1 MRSRRK
7 TAGFTLLEVLVAT
20 LIMAIAVT
28 GLLSALS
35 TSLRNAAR
43 LTAYDRA
50 AMLARQKMDELL
62 IATRLPKGAPMEGGW
77 DTYTAAGVPIRW
89 RAVLSNSET
98 RPNAGVGSP
107 YVERVQLEILWT
119 EGGRPRTFSLEGYR
133 RATVLPEDQQ
143 PR

>member
-1 MRSRRK
+1 MRSRRT

-62 IATRLPKGAPMEGGW
+62 IATRLPKGTPIEGGW

-89 RAVLSNSET
+89 RAVVTTSEKQL
-98 RPNAGVGSP
+98 NAGVGAP
-107 YVERVQLEILWT
+107 YIERVQLEILWM
-119 EGGRPRTFSLEGYR
+119 EGGGQRSFALEGYR
-133 RATVLPEDQQ
+133 RATVLPEDQPPQ
-143 PR
+143 